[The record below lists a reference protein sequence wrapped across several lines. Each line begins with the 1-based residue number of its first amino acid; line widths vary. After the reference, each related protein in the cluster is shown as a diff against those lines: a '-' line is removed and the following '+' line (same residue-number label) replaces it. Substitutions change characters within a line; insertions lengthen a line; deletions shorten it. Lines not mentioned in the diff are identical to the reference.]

1 MNERNDN
8 QEIVVQIKQV
18 YGNDTVYPI
27 CTQAKLFAE
36 LLGQKTL
43 TFTDLN
49 IIKRLG
55 FAVTQQPYQL
65 KGQPQT

>member
-1 MNERNDN
+1 MTGQSGKN
-8 QEIVVQIKQV
+8 EIVVQIKQV
-18 YGNDTVYPI
+18 YGNDTVYPV

-55 FAVTQQPYQL
+55 FAIKQQLPAPL
-65 KGQPQT
+65 TL